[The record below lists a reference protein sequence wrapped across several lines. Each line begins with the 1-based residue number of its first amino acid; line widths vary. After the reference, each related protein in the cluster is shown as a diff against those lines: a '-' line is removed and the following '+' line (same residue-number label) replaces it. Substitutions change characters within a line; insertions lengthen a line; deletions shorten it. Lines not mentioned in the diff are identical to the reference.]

1 MKIKVNNNPTYALE
15 LSQEELLVVY
25 GAIGDRTGEQWE
37 QYRDYHRLSDKQ
49 LEHLQQIASTIYDN
63 IASSI
68 TNVANSN
75 NDGFFIADDW
85 LAQQYKETYKE

>member
-15 LSQEELLVVY
+15 LSQEELLVIY
-25 GAIGDRTGEQWE
+25 GAIGDRTGKQWE
-37 QYRDYHRLSDKQ
+37 EYRNYHKLTDKQ
-49 LEHLQQIASTIYDN
+49 REHLQQIASTIYDN

-75 NDGFFIADDW
+75 SDGFFIADDW
-85 LAQQYKETYKE
+85 LVQQYKESYKE

>member
-37 QYRDYHRLSDKQ
+37 EYRDYHKLTDKQ

-75 NDGFFIADDW
+75 GDGFFIADDW
-85 LAQQYKETYKE
+85 LAQQYKETYKD

>member
-25 GAIGDRTGEQWE
+25 GAIGDRTREQWE
-37 QYRDYHRLSDKQ
+37 EYRDYHRLSDKQ

-75 NDGFFIADDW
+75 SDGFFIADDW
-85 LAQQYKETYKE
+85 LAQQYKESYKE

>member
-1 MKIKVNNNPTYALE
+1 MKIKVTNNPTYALE

-75 NDGFFIADDW
+75 SDGFFIADDW